1 MVNNAAT
8 VGRSGV
14 HDFILLR
21 ASAVLLAAYTL
32 YLLGFFVITPEVT
45 FDIWQGFFN
54 NLCTKVFTVLALFAL
69 LVHAW
74 IGVWQVLSDYV
85 KPAFLRGVLQFLFAV
100 LLLAYLV
107 AGFLT
112 VWGV

>member
-21 ASAVLLAAYTL
+21 TSAVILALYTIFMAS
-32 YLLGFFVITPEVT
+32 FFVSAPELSYE
-45 FDIWQGFFN
+45 IWQAFFAN
-54 NLCTKVFTVLALFAL
+54 MTVKIFTLVALIAL
-69 LVHAW
+69 LIHAW

-85 KPAFLRGVLQFLFAV
+85 KPALVRGVLQFLFTV
-100 LLLAYLV
+100 TLFVYLV
-107 AGFLT
+107 AGFLI